1 MKINTISSNSG
12 TIHTSRAGVTHD
24 IIKNTERYLDS
35 SAVQFIEATPIIC
48 DYYSVDKLA
57 SVVSTGDKTTFGAF
71 SGATKYKYIKDMVI
85 YGYPEEKNTTIDA
98 NEQMNTK
105 VDLESTTALVLPN
118 TLNCVV
124 WYKVDSVEPVTFH
137 NKPYFKIEY
146 SIEDNLQSN
155 NWTLE
160 HLKAK
165 GLITK
170 EYIFVQENVGTDYS
184 PFLEEVFY
192 KKINKVRELRKEL
205 NDLFIDYFYKE
216 FTNMLVCHEADKDG
230 DLKEDRL
237 EYYPFVVDLQMEYK
251 PLYVFDVNMVLH
263 HEELLTIN
271 SKTNFKR
278 HPIRKF
284 FKREENTLLEG
295 DVISPLKFYK
305 YQYINNPAWSDFKI
319 ESYMN
324 STDFY
329 KVFDYNKGSRREEV
343 NIEIP
348 DDIKKL
354 MLKYFKNELT
364 IDSIIE
370 FLKKYDIEELNGS
383 YLIGTVIVL
392 IIVEKIFDE
401 SISIYKVERFY

>member
-1 MKINTISSNSG
+1 
-12 TIHTSRAGVTHD
+12 
-24 IIKNTERYLDS
+24 
-35 SAVQFIEATPIIC
+35 
-48 DYYSVDKLA
+48 
-57 SVVSTGDKTTFGAF
+57 
-71 SGATKYKYIKDMVI
+71 
-85 YGYPEEKNTTIDA
+85 
-98 NEQMNTK
+98 
-105 VDLESTTALVLPN
+105 
-118 TLNCVV
+118 
-124 WYKVDSVEPVTFH
+124 
-137 NKPYFKIEY
+137 
-146 SIEDNLQSN
+146 
-155 NWTLE
+155 
-160 HLKAK
+160 
-165 GLITK
+165 
-170 EYIFVQENVGTDYS
+170 
-184 PFLEEVFY
+184 
-192 KKINKVRELRKEL
+192 
-205 NDLFIDYFYKE
+205 
-216 FTNMLVCHEADKDG
+216 
-230 DLKEDRL
+230 
-237 EYYPFVVDLQMEYK
+237 MEYK

-324 STDFY
+324 STDLY